1 MDDCGHAL
9 LQEGTATSGQDL
21 GQEADLLVV
30 LQQGGIEIQ
39 GLEVE
44 AETGATE
51 IVSLH
56 RQDGAREVEVLPVEE
71 AAEIDTMIVM
81 MTGDMTA
88 DEAAERMIDIHPREV
103 ETGTDSETEMT
114 TDAQTTGRL
123 PTELQIAKL

>member
-1 MDDCGHAL
+1 M
-9 LQEGTATSGQDL
+9 
-21 GQEADLLVV
+21 V

-56 RQDGAREVEVLPVEE
+56 RQDGAREVEVLLVGE
-71 AAEIDTMIVM
+71 AAVIDTMIVM

-88 DEAAERMIDIHPREV
+88 DEAVETMIDIHPLEV
-103 ETGTDSETEMT
+103 ETGTVSETETT